1 MKKIILS
8 AFALVTFGF
17 ASAQSNEK
25 GTMHLNVMGG
35 FTFGGATDKDQGEGI
50 EDTKYTVGSGD
61 YGVSFQYG
69 LADNFSAGVNLE
81 LGTAVFV
88 PKDLTSE
95 SSFEAGSPDPTMST
109 FKFGVGARYY
119 IVNKDRFNFFVGPNV
134 GFLTG
139 KDKTEAFGVSIGDES
154 SNAKFSGLNLGLDA
168 GINFYFNDFIGGIV
182 KLGYDNNMTTGK
194 ESFDG
199 VDYEWKRNYGGVKI
213 AAGVAFKF

>member
-8 AFALVTFGF
+8 AFALITFGF

-35 FTFGGATDKDQGEGI
+35 FTFGGAVDKGEDGDADI
-50 EDTKYTVGSGD
+50 KYTVGSGD

-81 LGTAVFV
+81 LGTAVLV
-88 PKDLTSE
+88 PKDLSSE
-95 SSFEAGSPDPTMST
+95 SPFDADSPDPTMST

-139 KDKTEAFGVSIGDES
+139 KDKTEAFGVTIGDDS
-154 SNAKFSGLNLGLDA
+154 PKAKFSGLNLGLDA

-194 ESFDG
+194 ISDEDGDFD
-199 VDYEWKRNYGGVKI
+199 WKRNYGGVKI